1 MKLKS
6 SSKRHFVGLGTVAF
20 ALLFVVFTAAIAQN
34 LGTSQSLQVT
44 PPSQELS
51 ADPGK
56 TVTVKTTLRNPD
68 KQSISVKTRI
78 EDFTASGEEGQI
90 ALIDAGDYSL
100 TGWTNISPATF
111 TLGPG
116 ESQVV
121 TATIR
126 VPASAAG
133 GRYGSFVFSVTPG
146 TDDGGTALVAQEIA
160 SIFLMRIAG
169 PVDEQLSL
177 NEFKGPAFVQHAP
190 VPLSMKFKNSGNIH
204 VKTFGL
210 VNVTGMFN
218 RKVADIVVKP
228 ENVFPGSERV
238 ITTNIDTGFM
248 IGPYT
253 ATAIMYYGTKNQAID
268 ASTSFFV
275 FPVKE
280 AAIAAVVLF
289 VLFLI
294 RKRLRKAFKALFS

>member
-1 MKLKS
+1 MK
-6 SSKRHFVGLGTVAF
+6 SKPSHRYLIGLGVVSLAV
-20 ALLFVVFTAAIAQN
+20 LFVFFMGVLAQN
-34 LGTSQSLQVT
+34 LGSSQTLEVT
-44 PPSQELS
+44 PPSQEVA
-51 ADPGK
+51 ADPGR
-56 TVTVKTTLRNPD
+56 TITVKTTIRNP
-68 KQSISVKTRI
+68 SRTSVSMKVRM

-90 ALIDAGDYSL
+90 ALTDAGDYSL
-100 TGWTNISPATF
+100 TKWTNVSPATF
-111 TLGPG
+111 TLAPG
-116 ESQVV
+116 EAQQV

-146 TDDGGTALVAQEIA
+146 SSTSGEAVVSQEIA

-177 NEFKGPAFVQHAP
+177 NEFKGPAFVQHSP

-228 ENVFPGSERV
+228 ENVFPGSERI

-253 ATAIMYYGTKNQAID
+253 ATAIMYYGTKNEALD
-268 ASTSFFV
+268 ATTTFFV

-280 AAIAAVVLF
+280 ASVIAVVIF
-289 VLFLI
+289 VFFLI